1 MKMFKI
7 VLALLII
14 AIIAVFM
21 FQNEAYFQSRH
32 SLVLNLL
39 VTDPLTTPELP
50 NAVICLASFFI
61 GILLA
66 YFSSLMQRFK
76 TKKVVKELNATIKSH
91 QDTITDL
98 KNKLER
104 GQMTAKPEPAV
115 NQPKITTEPVGTTS
129 EKA

>member
-1 MKMFKI
+1 MKKFKI
-7 VLALLII
+7 ILALLII
-14 AIIAVFM
+14 AFIAVFM

-50 NAVICLASFFI
+50 NAVICLSCFFI

-66 YFSSLMQRFK
+66 YFSSLMERYR
-76 TKKVVKELNATIKSH
+76 TKKAVKEQNLALKSH

-98 KNKLER
+98 KNQLER
-104 GQMTAKPEPAV
+104 QQAVNKEPIIDKPPLKEPA
-115 NQPKITTEPVGTTS
+115 KAPVEDT
-129 EKA
+129 